1 MSDDLQADAELRQVF
16 HDEVMQRLDEM
27 EAALL
32 AGEADGAGP
41 EVIESLFRNA
51 HTIKGSAAMFGF
63 DDVSTVAHV
72 AEDVLAV
79 VRRSGSL
86 PAELV
91 PSLLSATSVIRE
103 LANGQQVPVG
113 AVLSELAASQSAMAG
128 GQAGPPGEPPPA
140 GPPPAG
146 PPPAGPPPAGP
157 PPAGPPPAGPP
168 PAGPPPA
175 GPPPAVPPP
184 AGPLAAVPSQRGA
197 GSEGLT
203 VRVPATK
210 IDHLLDVVGEAM
222 QDARRVAHAMSS
234 TGTVRPAG
242 LRADVRTLNE
252 LKDAAIEMRTLPL
265 KMIAGPMPRAVRDL
279 ARAEGK
285 QVEFI
290 VEGGDTEL
298 DRAILE
304 SLSDPLLHLLR
315 NAVAHGIELPAERE
329 LAGKPPVGRIT
340 LRAVPRGSLVEIIVA
355 DDGGGVS
362 RKVLELAHREG
373 GLTDLLSRPGYSTA
387 GEVST
392 LAGRGVGLDA
402 VRSYTHGLGGRFE
415 VRSEPGAGTEIS
427 LVLPLAVALLEVLMF
442 ERAGVVVGVP
452 LAAAEE
458 GVLVTKT
465 ATIQG
470 LPSLEVRGRSLPVA
484 DVAELLGV
492 PAPPLAP
499 RPPALIIA
507 VGERRI
513 AVACD
518 VLIGQEEVI
527 VKPLGPLLD
536 SVAGYLGASILPD
549 DRIALL
555 VDPAMLARGRGG
567 AQAARAAAAPAAEIP
582 TVLVVEDSFTVR
594 ELQRSILEAAGYSVI
609 TARDGRDALS
619 VLSREPGV
627 GLVVSDLDMPE
638 LDGIGLVR
646 AIRADPARSA
656 LPVIIV
662 TSRGSEEE
670 RRRGI
675 EAGADAYMSKGSFS
689 QRALLSTVEGLIGR

>member
-1 MSDDLQADAELRQVF
+1 MSGDPEADAELRQTF

-32 AGEADGAGP
+32 AGEAGGAGP

-63 DDVSTVAHV
+63 EGVSTVAHA
-72 AEDVLAV
+72 AEDVLAA

-86 PAELV
+86 PAELAT
-91 PSLLSATSVIRE
+91 SLLSVTSVIRE
-103 LANGQQVPVG
+103 LVGGQQVPVD
-113 AVLSELAASQSAMAG
+113 AVLGELAASESALAG
-128 GQAGPPGEPPPA
+128 GQVSPPAEPPPA
-140 GPPPAG
+140 EPPHPEPPPAEPPQPE
-146 PPPAGPPPAGP
+146 PPPAEASPPETRQDASQPPGADGGPAAGERMP
-157 PPAGPPPAGPP
+157 RGP
-168 PAGPPPA
+168 
-175 GPPPAVPPP
+175 
-184 AGPLAAVPSQRGA
+184 
-197 GSEGLT
+197 GSEGLS
-203 VRVPATK
+203 VRVPAAK

-222 QDARRVAHAMSS
+222 QDARRIAHAVRS
-234 TGTVRPAG
+234 TGTVPPPG
-242 LRADVRTLNE
+242 LRPDVRTLNE

-285 QVEFI
+285 RVEFT
-290 VEGGDTEL
+290 VDGGDTEL

-315 NAVAHGIELPAERE
+315 NAVAHGIEPPAERE
-329 LAGKPPVGRIT
+329 LADKPPVGRIT
-340 LRAVPRGSLVEIIVA
+340 LRAVPRGSLVEIIVT
-355 DDGGGVS
+355 DDGRGVS
-362 RKVLELAHREG
+362 PEVLEFARREG
-373 GLTDLLSRPGYSTA
+373 GLTGLLSRPGYSTA
-387 GEVST
+387 GEVSK

-415 VRSEPGAGTEIS
+415 IRSEPGAGTEVS

-442 ERAGVVVGVP
+442 ERAGVVIGVP

-470 LPSLEVRGRSLPVA
+470 LPSLNVRGRSLPVA

-492 PAPPLAP
+492 HAPPLAP

-507 VGERRI
+507 VGGRRI

-518 VLIGQEEVI
+518 ALIGQEEVI
-527 VKPLGPLLD
+527 VKPLGPLLGT
-536 SVAGYLGASILPD
+536 VTGYLGAAILAD

-555 VDPAMLARGRGG
+555 VDPALLARGRGG
-567 AQAARAAAAPAAEIP
+567 AQAARAADAPAAAIP

-594 ELQRSILEAAGYSVI
+594 ELQRSILEAAGYSVA

-619 VLSREPGV
+619 VLSRDPGV
-627 GLVVSDLDMPE
+627 GLVVTDLEMPE

-662 TSRGSEEE
+662 TSHGSEEE

-675 EAGADAYMSKGSFS
+675 EAGADAYMTKRSFS
-689 QRALLSTVEGLIGR
+689 QQALLSTVEGLIGR